1 MGYIRSL
8 SDIETISLGTD
19 TTGTPVLIKN
29 VAKVDLGPDLRRG
42 ISDLDGNGDTV
53 GGIIV
58 MRHGENALS
67 VIEKIKEKIT
77 DITPSLPKGL
87 EIITTYDR
95 SELILNAIHNL
106 KEKLLEEMIIVS
118 LVILIFLWHFPS
130 AIVPI
135 LTIPISVIISFIP
148 MYAFGIH
155 SNIMS
160 LSGNCNF
167 DWCSCRWS
175 NC

>member
-1 MGYIRSL
+1 M
-8 SDIETISLGTD
+8 
-19 TTGTPVLIKN
+19 
-29 VAKVDLGPDLRRG
+29 RRG

-155 SNIMS
+155 SNIMKNGTQTVES
-160 LSGNCNF
+160 ETITQ
-167 DWCSCRWS
+167 
-175 NC
+175 